1 RSASCSIRSTTAA
14 SRLTTRAT
22 STGAATVH
30 DRPSLER
37 HMVTRIPRV
46 PGAPG
51 SGTFS
56 LRPHRKRSALLV
68 CLCLLAAAATAR
80 AEAPAAHKARLSADL
95 ADHLAAGSQAI
106 RVIVHGTRAEV
117 DALAARYNVR
127 VARYLTSGAVL
138 SVNAGQLAA
147 LRDDELVDHLS

>member
-1 RSASCSIRSTTAA
+1 RQ
-14 SRLTTRAT
+14 
-22 STGAATVH
+22 
-30 DRPSLER
+30 
-37 HMVTRIPRV
+37 
-46 PGAPG
+46 
-51 SGTFS
+51 
-56 LRPHRKRSALLV
+56 RSALLV

-147 LRDDELVDHLS
+147 LRDDELVDHLSGDILIKSSVDAATIEAIG